1 MNVAESSYKEEA
13 SVERK
18 TRPASVKLAKWR
30 PYLLIAP
37 SILVFLVFFIQPI
50 FYMIYL
56 SFHEWNFISPDKTFV
71 GLGNFTALLSNPM
84 FLQVIRNTLAYTF
97 FTVLFSISI
106 ALLMSVWLN
115 RQGWMYSLVQGAVFS
130 PHIISLVS
138 IAMLWMW
145 IMDADYGLLNWALSL
160 VGINKVPWLTDPNT
174 ALASLIMIAVWKNIG
189 YYTLIIIAGLQSIP
203 KHLYEAAALDQTPGW
218 RRFTKIT
225 FPMLSPSLFFLT
237 IIGILDSIKVFETI
251 SIITKGG
258 PLNST
263 NTLVYYIYENGFIF
277 FKIGYASAAGVIL
290 LIILS
295 ILTLVYF
302 KVLSKRVHY
311 Q

>member
-1 MNVAESSYKEEA
+1 M
-13 SVERK
+13 
-18 TRPASVKLAKWR
+18 KLAKWR

-37 SILVFLVFFIQPI
+37 ALIVFIVFFIQPI
-50 FYMIYL
+50 FYMVYL
-56 SFHEWNFISPDKTFV
+56 SFHEWNFISPDKLFV
-71 GLGNFTALLSNPM
+71 GLTNFKELLGARM
-84 FLQVIRNTLAYTF
+84 FLQVISNTLLYTF
-97 FTVLFSISI
+97 FTVLFSVGI

-115 RQGWMYSLVQGAVFS
+115 QKGWKYSFVQGAVFS

-145 IMDADYGLLNWALSL
+145 IMDTDYGLLNWFLSL
-160 VGINKVPWLTDPNT
+160 FGINNVPWLTDPKT
-174 ALASLIMIAVWKNIG
+174 ALASLIIIAVWKNIG
-189 YYTLIIIAGLQSIP
+189 YFTLIIIAGLQSIP
-203 KHLYEAAALDQTPGW
+203 EHLYEAAALDQTPRW
-218 RRFTKIT
+218 KQFAKIT

-251 SIITKGG
+251 NIITKGG

-263 NTLVYYIYENGFIF
+263 NTLVYYIYENGFVF

-295 ILTLVYF
+295 ILTLFYF

>member
-1 MNVAESSYKEEA
+1 M
-13 SVERK
+13 K
-18 TRPASVKLAKWR
+18 TAKWR

-37 SILVFLVFFIQPI
+37 AVIVFLVFFIQPI
-50 FYMIYL
+50 LYMIFL
-56 SFHEWNFISPDKTFV
+56 SFHDWNFISPDKTFV
-71 GLGNFTALLSNPM
+71 GMQNFKDLLSDPM

-97 FTVLFSISI
+97 FTVLFSVGI
-106 ALLMSVWLN
+106 ALAMSVWLN
-115 RQGWMYSLVQGAVFS
+115 KQGWFYSFAQGAVFS

-138 IAMLWMW
+138 VAMLWMW
-145 IMDADYGLLNWALSL
+145 MMDADYGLLNWVLSL
-160 VGINKVPWLTDPNT
+160 LGIGKIPWLTHPDT
-174 ALASLIMIAVWKNIG
+174 ALASLIIIAVWKNVG

-203 KHLYEAAALDQTPGW
+203 ENLYEAAALDQTPRW
-218 RRFTKIT
+218 RKFTRIT
-225 FPMLSPSLFFLT
+225 LPMLSPSLFFLT

-295 ILTLVYF
+295 IITLLYF

>member
-1 MNVAESSYKEEA
+1 MRS
-13 SVERK
+13 
-18 TRPASVKLAKWR
+18 AKWR
-30 PYLLIAP
+30 PYFFVAP
-37 SILVFLVFFIQPI
+37 AIIVFLVFFIQPI

-56 SFHEWNFISPDKTFV
+56 SFHDWNFISPDKTFV
-71 GLGNFTALLSNPM
+71 GLGNFKDLLSDPM
-84 FLQVIRNTLAYTF
+84 FLEVIRNTLMYTF
-97 FTVLFSISI
+97 FTVLFSISL
-106 ALLMSVWLN
+106 ALLMSIWLN
-115 RQGWMYSLVQGAVFS
+115 KQGWMYSFVQGAVFS

-145 IMDADYGLLNWALSL
+145 IMDADYGLLNWVLSL
-160 VGINKVPWLTDPNT
+160 VGLEKVPWLTDPNT
-174 ALASLIMIAVWKNIG
+174 ALSSLIIIAVWKNIG
-189 YYTLIIIAGLQSIP
+189 YFTLIIIAGLQSIP
-203 KHLYEAAALDQTPGW
+203 KHLYEAAALDRTPPW
-218 RRFTKIT
+218 RRFVKIT

-290 LIILS
+290 LVILS
-295 ILTLVYF
+295 ILTLLYF

>member
-1 MNVAESSYKEEA
+1 M
-13 SVERK
+13 R
-18 TRPASVKLAKWR
+18 LAKWR
-30 PYLLIAP
+30 PYLLVAP
-37 SILVFLVFFIQPI
+37 AIIVFIVFFIQPI

-56 SFHEWNFISPDKTFV
+56 SFHDWNFISPDKTFV
-71 GLGNFTALLSNPM
+71 GLGNFKELLADTM
-84 FLQVIRNTLAYTF
+84 FLEVIRNTLMYTF

-106 ALLMSVWLN
+106 SLLMSIWLN
-115 RQGWMYSLVQGAVFS
+115 KQGWMYSFVQGAVFS

-145 IMDADYGLLNWALSL
+145 IMDADYGLLNWILSL
-160 VGINKVPWLTDPNT
+160 VGLEKVPWLTDPKT
-174 ALASLIMIAVWKNIG
+174 ALPSLIIIAVWKNIG
-189 YYTLIIIAGLQSIP
+189 YFTLIIIAGLQSIP
-203 KHLYEAAALDQTPGW
+203 KHLYEAAALDRTPSW
-218 RRFTKIT
+218 RRFAKIT

-290 LIILS
+290 LVILS
-295 ILTLVYF
+295 ILTLLYF
-302 KVLSKRVHY
+302 KVLSKKVHY

>member
-1 MNVAESSYKEEA
+1 MR
-13 SVERK
+13 SV
-18 TRPASVKLAKWR
+18 KWR
-30 PYLLIAP
+30 PYLFVAP
-37 SILVFLVFFIQPI
+37 AIIVFLVFFIQPI

-56 SFHEWNFISPDKTFV
+56 SFHDWNFISPDKTFV
-71 GLGNFTALLSNPM
+71 GLGNFKELLSDPM
-84 FLQVIRNTLAYTF
+84 FLEVIRNTLMYTF

-106 ALLMSVWLN
+106 ALLMSIWLN
-115 RQGWMYSLVQGAVFS
+115 KQGWMYSFVQGAVFS

-145 IMDADYGLLNWALSL
+145 IMDADYGLLNWVLSL
-160 VGINKVPWLTDPNT
+160 VGLEKVPWLTDPNT
-174 ALASLIMIAVWKNIG
+174 ALSSLIIIAVWKNIG
-189 YYTLIIIAGLQSIP
+189 YFTLIIIAGLQSIP
-203 KHLYEAAALDQTPGW
+203 KHLYEAAALDRTPPW
-218 RRFTKIT
+218 RRFAKIT

-290 LIILS
+290 LVILS
-295 ILTLVYF
+295 ILTLLYF

>member
-1 MNVAESSYKEEA
+1 MNLAKSSYINEVSEGEKPR
-13 SVERK
+13 SI
-18 TRPASVKLAKWR
+18 KLTKWR

-37 SILVFLVFFIQPI
+37 AIIVFLVFFIQPI

-71 GLGNFTALLSNPM
+71 GLENFIVLLSDPM
-84 FLQVIRNTLAYTF
+84 FLQVIRNTLMYTF
-97 FTVLFSISI
+97 FTVLLSISI
-106 ALLMSVWLN
+106 ALLMSIWLN
-115 RQGWMYSLVQGAVFS
+115 RQGWMYSFVQGAVFS

-145 IMDADYGLLNWALSL
+145 IMDADYGLLNWVLSL
-160 VGINKVPWLTDPNT
+160 VGINKVPWLTEPNI
-174 ALASLIMIAVWKNIG
+174 ALASLIIIAVWKNIG

-203 KHLYEAAALDQTPGW
+203 KHLYEAAALDQTSGI

-290 LIILS
+290 LVILG
-295 ILTLVYF
+295 ILTLIYF
-302 KVLSKRVHY
+302 KALSKRVHY

>member
-1 MNVAESSYKEEA
+1 MNLAKQHDIDQA
-13 SVERK
+13 SEWEK
-18 TRPASVKLAKWR
+18 PSTAPIKLAKWR
-30 PYLLIAP
+30 PYLLVAP
-37 SILVFLVFFIQPI
+37 AIIVFLVFFIQPI

-56 SFHEWNFISPDKTFV
+56 SFHDWNFISPDKTFV
-71 GLGNFTALLSNPM
+71 GLENFKALLSDPM
-84 FLQVIRNTLAYTF
+84 FLQVIRNTLMYTF

-106 ALLMSVWLN
+106 ALLMSIWLN
-115 RQGWMYSLVQGAVFS
+115 RQGWMYSFVQGAVFS

-145 IMDADYGLLNWALSL
+145 IMDADYGLLNWVLSL
-160 VGINKVPWLTDPNT
+160 VGIDKVSWLTDPNK
-174 ALASLIMIAVWKNIG
+174 ALASLTIIAVWKNIG

-203 KHLYEAAALDQTPGW
+203 KHLYEAAALDQTSSF
-218 RRFTKIT
+218 RRFSKIT

-295 ILTLVYF
+295 ILTLIYF

>member
-1 MNVAESSYKEEA
+1 MRS
-13 SVERK
+13 
-18 TRPASVKLAKWR
+18 AKWR
-30 PYLLIAP
+30 PYLFVAP
-37 SILVFLVFFIQPI
+37 AIIVFLVFFIQPI

-56 SFHEWNFISPDKTFV
+56 SFHDWNFISPDKTFV
-71 GLGNFTALLSNPM
+71 GLGNFKDLLSDPM
-84 FLQVIRNTLAYTF
+84 FLEVIRNTLMYTF
-97 FTVLFSISI
+97 FTVLFSISL
-106 ALLMSVWLN
+106 ALLMSIWLN
-115 RQGWMYSLVQGAVFS
+115 KQGWMYSFVQGAVFS

-145 IMDADYGLLNWALSL
+145 IMDADYGLLNWVLSL
-160 VGINKVPWLTDPNT
+160 VGLEKVPWLTDPNT
-174 ALASLIMIAVWKNIG
+174 ALSSLIIIAVWKNIG
-189 YYTLIIIAGLQSIP
+189 YFTLIIIAGLQSIP
-203 KHLYEAAALDQTPGW
+203 KHLYEAAALDRTPPW
-218 RRFTKIT
+218 RRFAKIT

-290 LIILS
+290 LVILS
-295 ILTLVYF
+295 ILTLLYF

>member
-1 MNVAESSYKEEA
+1 MRS
-13 SVERK
+13 
-18 TRPASVKLAKWR
+18 AKWR
-30 PYLLIAP
+30 PYFFVAP
-37 SILVFLVFFIQPI
+37 AIIVFLVFFIQPI

-56 SFHEWNFISPDKTFV
+56 SFHDWNFISPDKTFV
-71 GLGNFTALLSNPM
+71 GLGNFKDLLSDPM
-84 FLQVIRNTLAYTF
+84 FLEVIRNTLMYTF
-97 FTVLFSISI
+97 FTVLFSISL
-106 ALLMSVWLN
+106 ALLMSIWLN
-115 RQGWMYSLVQGAVFS
+115 KQGWMYSFVQGAVFS

-145 IMDADYGLLNWALSL
+145 IMDADYGLLNWVLSL
-160 VGINKVPWLTDPNT
+160 VGLEKVPWLTDPNT
-174 ALASLIMIAVWKNIG
+174 ALSSLIIIAVWKNIG
-189 YYTLIIIAGLQSIP
+189 YFTLIIIAGLQSIP
-203 KHLYEAAALDQTPGW
+203 KHLYEAAALDRTTPW
-218 RRFTKIT
+218 RRFAKIT

-290 LIILS
+290 LVILS
-295 ILTLVYF
+295 VLTLLYF